1 MIINNDISITSGIHN
16 KKTLKSDNLKKD
28 FFASI
33 LENQSENYS
42 GKGFLNE
49 SKTSTSMEDL
59 IEKFREKGF
68 KGLFKAIEEEK
79 IKKLREEILSEMG
92 FTEEELSELCPE
104 QRAKIEKLVS
114 EEIQRRMALGSMDD
128 EKKKVQQNPESQNP
142 KTQVNVFSGP
152 DIFGNKVNSTHFL
165 NLIPLI
171 NLSEKDSANKE
182 DKL

>member
-1 MIINNDISITSGIHN
+1 MTISNDISITSSIYS

-33 LENQSENYS
+33 LEKQSENYS
-42 GKGFLNE
+42 GKGFLSE
-49 SKTSTSMEDL
+49 SKSSTSMEEL

-79 IKKLREEILSEMG
+79 IKKLREEILNEMG
-92 FTEEELSELCPE
+92 FTEEELSELSPE

-128 EKKKVQQNPESQNP
+128 EKKKTHQKPESENP
-142 KTQVNVFSGP
+142 QTPVNVFSGA
-152 DIFGNKVNSTHFL
+152 DMFENKGNSTPFL

-171 NLSEKDSANKE
+171 NLSEKDTDNME